1 MRLYRSSSWIAWALI
16 CTQSLL
22 LVLGHGRI
30 VVCHEDGGTSHVE
43 IVGEDSCSILVTDG
57 CSQPVASQDEI
68 QQISSPCSDTSCT
81 DVPLGITA
89 TISNA
94 RMTSSGEQQGIL
106 PPPSLAIVD
115 WLVLQD
121 PMEKPDCTIDFD
133 DQHAIAGLHRSNRS
147 TILVL

>member
-1 MRLYRSSSWIAWALI
+1 MKLMRSSSWIAWVLI

-30 VVCHEDGGTSHVE
+30 VVCHEVDGTSHIE
-43 IVGEDSCSILVTDG
+43 IVDEDSCSTLVTDG
-57 CSQPVASQDEI
+57 CSQPVDAQDEI
-68 QQISSPCSDTSCT
+68 QRVSSLCSETSCT

-94 RMTSSGEQQGIL
+94 RLMSGGEQQGIL
-106 PPPSLAIVD
+106 PSPSLAIVD

-121 PMEKPDCTIDFD
+121 PIEKLDSTTEFD
-133 DQHAIAGLHRSNRS
+133 DQHAIAGFHRSNRS
-147 TILVL
+147 TVLVL

>member
-1 MRLYRSSSWIAWALI
+1 MSLSKSSTWIAWVLI
-16 CTQSLL
+16 FAQSLL

-30 VVCHEDGGTSHVE
+30 VVCHEDDGTSHIE
-43 IVGEDSCSILVTDG
+43 IVDENSCSTLVTDG
-57 CSQPVASQDEI
+57 CSQPVDSQNEI
-68 QQISSPCSDTSCT
+68 QQISSSCSDTSCT

-94 RMTSSGEQQGIL
+94 RMPSSGEQQGIL

-133 DQHAIAGLHRSNRS
+133 DRHAIASLHRSNRS